1 MSYDALV
8 IGAGANGLVT
18 AHYLARAGKHVLVVE
33 QRHAADPSADIGWVP
48 DVVIRDLGLARA
60 GLRIEQPDPWITVPL
75 AGGRGGGGTLELS
88 RDIGRSVEAI
98 RHISPSDAA
107 KWPEFCNRMRTLAG
121 VLERLYLVPP
131 PDIEST
137 DARELARIAGLGLYV
152 RRRGKQ
158 TVIDLARILPMSI
171 TELLDDWFESDVLKG
186 LLGALGIWHLK
197 QGPRAG
203 GTAFNFLHH
212 HAGSPAG
219 VFRPPRSNVT
229 QALSALPGVEVRHG
243 ERANVLAPNGR
254 ATGVVLEKSGEEI
267 LAPLV
272 VSSADPRSTLQPVAI
287 ELDPEFGRAVD
298 NIKARGVVARGTLTL
313 ESTPAYSTLCIAPS
327 LDYLEHAYD
336 DAKYGRDSA
345 TPYVEVQKTD
355 GRLEL
360 HVQYVP
366 YTDGAANVQRHQAL
380 QLRVAQVLGAQPRS
394 SCTRRTRRS
403 CSTARPRGTST
414 TVSSLSTKF
423 CSCVPS
429 PAGAAIAPRS
439 RGCTCAARGHIRV
452 AGFPEPPD
460 GTRRARCYDIPQD
473 RRELPAG
480 CPDASR
486 ALLHRA
492 GGVRG
497 GAGAH
502 LPPSVDLRRARC
514 VARGAG

>member
-1 MSYDALV
+1 VSYDAIV
-8 IGAGANGLVT
+8 IGAGPNGLVT
-18 AHYLARAGKHVLVVE
+18 AHYLARAGKRVLVVE
-33 QRHAADPSADIGWVP
+33 QRHGPDPSADIGWVP
-48 DVVIRDLGLARA
+48 TAVIRDLGLGAG
-60 GLRIEQPDPWITVPL
+60 GLRIEEPDPWITVPL
-75 AGGRGGGGTLELS
+75 DGGGTLELA
-88 RDIGRSVEAI
+88 RDIARSTEAI
-98 RHISPSDAA
+98 RRISPADAA
-107 KWPEFCNRMRTLAG
+107 EWPEFCRRMRSLAG

-131 PDIEST
+131 PDIET
-137 DARELARIAGLGLYV
+137 NDVRELARIAGLGLYV
-152 RRRGKQ
+152 RRLGKR

-229 QALSALPGVEVRHG
+229 QALSTLPGGGVEVRRG
-243 ERANVLAPNGR
+243 ERAKVLAQNGR

-272 VSSADPRSTLQPVAI
+272 VSSADPRGTLQPVAI

-298 NIKARGVVARGTLTL
+298 NIKARGVVARGTLAL
-313 ESTPAYSTLCIAPS
+313 ESIPAYTTLCIAPS

-355 GRLEL
+355 GRCEL

-380 QLRVAQVLGAQPRS
+380 QHRVAQVLGAQPSQVKLHSPDEEELQHGSTEGHLYHGELTLDQILFMRPVPGWS
-394 SCTRRTRRS
+394 RYRTPIEGLYLCGS
-403 CSTARPRGTST
+403 GTH
-414 TVSSLSTKF
+414 
-423 CSCVPS
+423 PGGGI
-429 PAGAAIAPRS
+429 PGAAGRN
-439 RGCTCAARGHIRV
+439 AAREI
-452 AGFPEPPD
+452 
-460 GTRRARCYDIPQD
+460 
-473 RRELPAG
+473 L
-480 CPDASR
+480 
-486 ALLHRA
+486 
-492 GGVRG
+492 
-497 GAGAH
+497 
-502 LPPSVDLRRARC
+502 
-514 VARGAG
+514 